1 MILYLHNCSR
11 VTFNRATLKD
21 NNCPPLS
28 FVLGSWLVGKD
39 FVSNLA
45 SVLRKVDFNPVKY
58 LRCRLIFSHKMASI
72 LDGRFSVQVI
82 EQTVYRTEVCSI
94 STNWNACQAEQK
106 SICLNNRKVPNM
118 KLNKTC
124 QLSDYRVRA
133 SLAEQEKLSTAE
145 RKWLIHKTIVEH
157 SLCTVSSVE
166 KPLSLKWN

>member
-28 FVLGSWLVGKD
+28 FARGSRLVEKD

-45 SVLRKVDFNPVKY
+45 SVLRKADFNPVKY
-58 LRCRLIFSHKMASI
+58 LRCRLIFSHQMASI

-82 EQTVYRTEVCSI
+82 EQTVYRTEVCSV

-106 SICLNNRKVPNM
+106 SFCLDNQKRSNM

-124 QLSDYRVRA
+124 QLNDYRGRA
-133 SLAEQEKLSTAE
+133 SLAEQEKLRLIENGSSTRPNTAC
-145 RKWLIHKTIVEH
+145 VQ
-157 SLCTVSSVE
+157 SQV
-166 KPLSLKWN
+166 